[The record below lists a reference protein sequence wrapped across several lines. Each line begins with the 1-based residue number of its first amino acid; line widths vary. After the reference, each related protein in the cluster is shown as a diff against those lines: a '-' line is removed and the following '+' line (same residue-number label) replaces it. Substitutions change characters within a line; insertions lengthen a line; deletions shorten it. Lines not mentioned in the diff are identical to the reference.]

1 MKKLITLV
9 FLATAVATMMGLTG
23 CNKMDMDDAGL
34 APGRGSDRNMGDT
47 SYQQAFATAR
57 QVMGQYYSIESANV
71 NTGLI
76 KCKPK
81 LTQAGNER
89 LLGGSP
95 SRQIATMEISQKS
108 GAVVA
113 QVLVLQ
119 QRQGS
124 SARQQMGYS
133 SERHNYTGRP
143 GDQTPADLGAATTA
157 KQNQAWENEKSLPN
171 VEIKILDDL
180 YKALHH

>member
-9 FLATAVATMMGLTG
+9 FLATVVATLMGSFG
-23 CNKMDMDDAGL
+23 CNKMSMDNAGL
-34 APGRGSDRNMGDT
+34 APGRGSSRNMGDA

-57 QVMGQYYSIESANV
+57 QVMGQYFSIESANPS
-71 NTGLI
+71 TGLI

-81 LTQAGNER
+81 RTQAGNER

-95 SRQIATMEISQKS
+95 SRQVATMEISQKI
-108 GAVVA
+108 GTVVA

-119 QRQGS
+119 QRQGA

-133 SERHNYTGRP
+133 SERYNYNGRP
-143 GDQTPADLGAATTA
+143 GDETPADLNAATTA
-157 KQNQAWENEKSLPN
+157 KQNQAWENEKSLHN

-180 YKALHH
+180 YNALHH